1 MREDNATPKSS
12 ENEPTFPLLTEQGIP
27 MDVPIEGS
35 LGLLAMGYVGI
46 MLWRQAK
53 QASPTVTITPKV

>member
-12 ENEPTFPLLTEQGIP
+12 ENEHNFPLLTEEGTP
-27 MDVPIEGS
+27 MDVPREGS

-53 QASPTVTITPKV
+53 QAQPTFTITPKA